1 MPPRERGRLDK
12 PVRHPK
18 AKAARLKKKI
28 NSGTMTVTQT
38 EKTEQKPKL
47 SRSQAVA
54 ESNRRR
60 VKHPWPALDARYING
75 YEAPDSE
82 SGVISRYW
90 PTQVELAQE
99 FNIPL
104 DTVNQHARAY
114 KWTEK
119 REEYKVQLK
128 KAAEEADLLALKEAE
143 LRIRRKSLKAAEK
156 IIDRVGGSQNVQGE
170 IKDLVDII
178 DPSDLASLGTALRR
192 GQEVANV
199 AIGIPKDGVRPPNT
213 DAPGGETR
221 VTVWAR
227 MRDSRQDV
235 VVGVQVVNE
244 S

>member
-18 AKAARLKKKI
+18 AKAVRAKKKI

-38 EKTEQKPKL
+38 KKTKPEPKL
-47 SRSQAVA
+47 SKSQAIA
-54 ESNRRR
+54 ASNRKRA
-60 VKHPWPALDARYING
+60 KHPWQVLDARYICG
-75 YEAPDSE
+75 YEALHPE
-82 SGVISRYW
+82 TGVTTRYW

-104 DTVNQHARAY
+104 DTINAHAIAY
-114 KWTEK
+114 EWTKK
-119 REEYKVQLK
+119 REDYKVQLK
-128 KAAEEADLLALKEAE
+128 KTLEEADLEALREAE
-143 LRIRRKSLKAAEK
+143 LRIRRKSLNAAEK
-156 IIDRVGGSQNVQGE
+156 IIDRVGGSQVVQGE
-170 IKDLVDII
+170 KKDLVDII

-199 AIGIPKDGVRPPNT
+199 AIGIPKDGVKAPGA
-213 DAPGGETR
+213 DAPGGETK